1 MKEYNRDEFW
11 KIDKLVPKKK
21 STMTSFSTKPK
32 TVEYSVPTESRN
44 NNERFKLTVTDG
56 AAERKADFVYS
67 PDSGLIKS
75 VTVRHTPDKFDFHAG
90 FLRAAHLYF
99 DFNGAEC
106 DFAPYYSYM
115 PQYAQLNEAQKNYY
129 FYWRCAVRSGEY
141 IKTDYSYLYLYV
153 YEIINLPDLIPP
165 ESGVKIL
172 AKLWRAYRKA
182 LPNID
187 SNFALWIEDYCLVYG
202 VSCPM
207 DMISDF
213 LFLTPSI
220 PFKEFYLSDAETL
233 GTGGVGS
240 VVSYLSD
247 YDWRSGKYAGG
258 ENKEPYSKHLLGAM
272 SIFISE
278 MLRGGRI
285 LVSHEE
291 LATMERQAFRGALV
305 TSGAKYRVICTYRQI
320 SEDTELRATVT
331 SLVKYTE
338 NKLRA
343 LLGVKSRLAVKPVSA
358 EYTALIDG
366 YFGDLFD
373 KVNRERARAARPEYE
388 RFYESESVG
397 ISNVDADEI
406 ERVSW
411 DTTARL
417 VEDIDEYVDTDDAK
431 EEQSTVATSV
441 DPTVSEDVNTYGLS
455 CDMIEFIRTALN
467 CDFDMQ
473 SSVALRI
480 GELADSIADGI
491 NEAFSDGFG
500 DVILE
505 YGDGGYTVIDD
516 YKEDIT
522 EWLLK
527 IAG

>member
-11 KIDKLVPKKK
+11 KIDKLIPKKQSSMK
-21 STMTSFSTKPK
+21 TFSTKAK
-32 TVEYSVPTESRN
+32 TVEYSVPSEPRTDDD
-44 NNERFKLTVTDG
+44 RFKLTVTESAHARRD
-56 AAERKADFVYS
+56 DFVYS
-67 PDSGLIKS
+67 PRTGLIKS
-75 VTVRHTPDKFDFHAG
+75 VTVGHTPDKFDFHAG

-99 DFNGAEC
+99 DFRGREC

-129 FYWRCAVRSGEY
+129 FYWRAAVRAGEY

-165 ESGVKIL
+165 KIGIRIL
-172 AKLWRAYRKA
+172 AELWCAYRKA

-187 SNFALWIEDYCLVYG
+187 ANFALWIEDYCLVYN
-202 VSCPM
+202 VECPM
-207 DMISDF
+207 DLISDF
-213 LFLTPSI
+213 LFLTSSI
-220 PFKEFYLSDAETL
+220 QFKEFYLSDAETL

-258 ENKEPYSKHLLGAM
+258 ENKEPYSKHMLGAM

-278 MLRGGRI
+278 MLRGGKI
-285 LVSHEE
+285 LGSHEE
-291 LATMERQAFRGALV
+291 LAIMERQAFKGALV
-305 TSGAKYRVICTYRQI
+305 TSGVKYRVICSYRQI

-366 YFGDLFD
+366 YFTELFD
-373 KVNRERARAARPEYE
+373 KVNRERAKAARPEYE
-388 RFYESESVG
+388 RFYESDSVG
-397 ISNVDADEI
+397 ISTADADEI
-406 ERVSW
+406 ERASW

-417 VEDIDEYVDTDDAK
+417 VEDIDEYSDETDDKCENIA
-431 EEQSTVATSV
+431 EIAVGEIDTGA
-441 DPTVSEDVNTYGLS
+441 DTYGLS
-455 CDMIEFIRTALN
+455 CDMIEFIRAALVG
-467 CDFDMQ
+467 DFAMQ
-473 SSVALRI
+473 TSVSERI
-480 GELADSIADGI
+480 GELLDSIADSI

-505 YGDGGYTVIDD
+505 YADEGYKVIDD
-516 YKEDIT
+516 YKEDIE
-522 EWLLK
+522 EWLSK
-527 IAG
+527 TVG